1 MFDGADF
8 PKSLEEDVF
17 DAWLEEGRTHKIS
30 YNFMLIIWNEFD
42 GKYLP
47 VYAEDR
53 SAFHEYEQY
62 GDSSGHESLVAVY
75 DLFSE
80 SRIAVT

>member
-8 PKSLEEDVF
+8 PKSLDEDVF
-17 DAWLEEGRTHKIS
+17 DAWLEEGRSKKIS
-30 YNFMLIIWNEFD
+30 YNFMLVVWNEFD

-53 SAFHEYEQY
+53 SAFTEYEQY
-62 GDSSGHESLVAVY
+62 GASNSHESLVAVY

-80 SRIAVT
+80 SRVHV